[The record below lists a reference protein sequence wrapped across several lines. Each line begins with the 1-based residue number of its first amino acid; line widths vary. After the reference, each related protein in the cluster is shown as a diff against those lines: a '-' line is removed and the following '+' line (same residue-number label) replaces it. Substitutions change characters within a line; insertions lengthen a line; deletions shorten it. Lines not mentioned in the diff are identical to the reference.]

1 MGSGASV
8 AAEIEDEVPW
18 DYSQEF
24 IDGVRKEMAGSDPT
38 SQRKLEFQR
47 QVRLVGKSVQHLK
60 LIRTMQAAF
69 NADKKASKKK
79 SHAPPSSSAAAG
91 DGGGGGVDNG
101 NTDAVSAK
109 QNKAVVAPEDE
120 TTESEKMQQLLL
132 AEMKEVGL
140 ELKGELAAELERRR
154 QEEEAR
160 KLAGIAAK
168 KPKKKKKKK
177 GKSMVS
183 IAIRLAGCSTD
194 PFNDEDEEEFQQALE
209 DINGDDL
216 LKTKT
221 MLENF
226 QFASPT
232 PSREALRS
240 MDFPFVHG
248 CIMGILERSGYVLR
262 ACVLL
267 ASPAACLVLTV
278 LS

>member
-8 AAEIEDEVPW
+8 SAVGEIEDEVPW

-24 IDGVRKEMAGSDPT
+24 IDGVRKEMAGADPA

-47 QVRLVGKSVQHLK
+47 QVRLVGKSAQHIK

-69 NADKKASKKK
+69 TADKKASKKK
-79 SHAPPSSSAAAG
+79 KSPAQPAVDEGNAKDDGKAG
-91 DGGGGGVDNG
+91 ADPL
-101 NTDAVSAK
+101 K
-109 QNKAVVAPEDE
+109 QNKVVAPEDE

-140 ELKGELAAELERRR
+140 ELKGELAEELERRR

-168 KPKKKKKKK
+168 KPKRKKKK
-177 GKSMVS
+177 GQSMVS
-183 IAIRLAGCSTD
+183 IAIRLAGCSAD
-194 PFNDEDEEEFQQALE
+194 PFNDEDDEEFQQAM
-209 DINGDDL
+209 DDVNGDDL

-232 PSREALRS
+232 ASREALRS

-248 CIMGILERSGYVLR
+248 CIMGILERSEYVD
-262 ACVLL
+262 
-267 ASPAACLVLTV
+267 AAAG
-278 LS
+278 